1 VRLQSSKKTL
11 LQVIRSWEEQSLGII
26 DFIRERRTTRYVL
39 VTIPEAL
46 GVRLTERVIRELGEN
61 GIEVGDLIINHI
73 VKESDCEFHR
83 KRQEMQQRYIRSLEE
98 TCAGINIVKL
108 YLAPYEIRG
117 VERIREI
124 ADSLFA

>member
-83 KRQEMQQRYIRSLEE
+83 KRQEMQHRYIRSLEE

-108 YLAPYEIRG
+108 YLSPYEIKG

-124 ADSLFA
+124 GKSLFA